1 MMPMSSYKGMVDAK
15 QIGADID
22 KFLENY
28 GIISKECEE
37 LQDQIDAA
45 FGERNIDVIF
55 CPPYDLGEHDEK

>member
-1 MMPMSSYKGMVDAK
+1 MSSYKGMVDAK

-45 FGERNIDVIF
+45 FGERNITVIF
-55 CPPYDLGEHDEK
+55 CPPCDFGEHNEE

>member
-1 MMPMSSYKGMVDAK
+1 MSSYKGMVDAK